1 MAKSNYLKKSI
12 QDKLF
17 DIINY
22 FFMIVLMF
30 IMIFPFWNTV
40 VISLNEAI
48 DGIKGN
54 LYFWPRVFTFNN
66 YINLFRTDTLINA
79 FFISVSKTVIVTIL
93 NVFFSA
99 LAAYI
104 LSRRDFVLKKFLTVI
119 LVATMYVDAGLI
131 PQYFN
136 YRDLGLI
143 NNYMVYIVPG
153 LLGAFNIIVIRT
165 FIYGLPESLAE
176 SAKIDGAGEFRIFI
190 QIITP
195 LCKPIL
201 ATVALWVAV
210 GAWNSWFDTYIFAS
224 SKQHLSTLQYEMMKL
239 LSSAMIQSGSINPGI
254 ASSGGTSAVTVTPN
268 SIRSAITI
276 VAALPIIFIYPF
288 LQKYFVAGLVIG
300 GVKG

>member
-1 MAKSNYLKKSI
+1 MAKSNYLKKSM

>member
-1 MAKSNYLKKSI
+1 MAKSNYLKKSM

-30 IMIFPFWNTV
+30 IMIFPFWNTI

>member
-1 MAKSNYLKKSI
+1 MAKAHYLRRSAPDI
-12 QDKLF
+12 VF

-22 FFMIVLMF
+22 SLMTILMF
-30 IMIFPFWNTV
+30 VMVYPFWNTII
-40 VISLNEAI
+40 ISLNEAI

-54 LYFWPRVFTFNN
+54 LYLWPRVFTISN
-66 YINLFRTDTLINA
+66 YKNLFETNTLINA
-79 FFISVSKTVIVTIL
+79 FFISVSKTIMVTIL
-93 NVFFSA
+93 NVFFSS
-99 LAAYI
+99 LVAYI
-104 LSRRDFVLKKFLTVI
+104 LSRKDFLLRRFMTI
-119 LVATMYVDAGLI
+119 ALVATMYIDAGLI

-143 NNYMVYIVPG
+143 NNYMVYIVPA
-153 LLGAFNIIVIRT
+153 LIGAFNVIVIRT

-190 QIITP
+190 QIIIP

-210 GAWNSWFDTYIFAS
+210 GSWNSWFDTYIFAS
-224 SKQHLSTLQYEMMKL
+224 SKQYLSTLQYEMMKL

-254 ASSGGTSAVTVTPN
+254 AATGGTNAVTVTPN
-268 SIRSAITI
+268 SIRAAITI

>member
-1 MAKSNYLKKSI
+1 MAKSHYLKRSI
-12 QDKLF
+12 QDRLF
-17 DIINY
+17 DIFNCS
-22 FFMIVLMF
+22 FMIILMF
-30 IMIFPFWNTV
+30 VMVFPFWNTIV
-40 VISLNEAI
+40 VSLNEAI

-66 YINLFRTDTLINA
+66 YTNLFRTNTLVDA
-79 FFISVSKTVIVTIL
+79 FYVSVSKTIIVTLL

-104 LSRRDFVLKKFLTVI
+104 LSRRDFVLKKILTI
-119 LVATMYVDAGLI
+119 ALVVTLYLDVGLI

-136 YRDLGLI
+136 FRDLGLI

-153 LLGAFNIIVIRT
+153 LLGALNVIVIRT

-176 SAKIDGAGEFRIFI
+176 SAKIDGAGEFRIFV
-190 QIITP
+190 QIIIP

-254 ASSGGTSAVTVTPN
+254 AATGSTSAVTVTPN
-268 SIRSAITI
+268 SVRSAITI
-276 VAALPIIFIYPF
+276 IAALPIIFIYPF